1 MNTNTTIHCK
11 ICFNG
16 QIRRFALQSTEFTSL
31 KEIITRLFALNGEF
45 VLKYKDDESDYVNL
59 DTQDE
64 LRTALTLSPNLLRL
78 LVEVPKNSTSVSSTS
93 SDDCHWKMYRKRHGC
108 GKDWK
113 EKDHCGK
120 DSKDW
125 KDHHGKRHCHKDWK
139 DHCRKQDRKSCR
151 KSEKFQ
157 CRKEHAEKILAYID
171 QCLAEIPASD
181 SSPQTL
187 YKKQKLERK
196 KLRIESWIK
205 GDCSQRRREAITP
218 EEEQHNLTIK
228 NQILGLKE
236 QARKIKE
243 RQREIKMMLQEKE
256 DKALIEE
263 LTSLKEQKKLLR
275 IQKKALIDQ
284 LHI

>member
-16 QIRRFALQSTEFTSL
+16 QIRRFSLQSTEFILL
-31 KEIITRLFALNGEF
+31 KENIARLFSLNGEF

-59 DTQDE
+59 DSQDE
-64 LRTALTLSPNLLRL
+64 LRTALTLSPTLLRL
-78 LVEVPKNSTSVSSTS
+78 LIEVPKNSVYSSS
-93 SDDCHWKMYRKRHGC
+93 SDDCHGKMYRKRYHG
-108 GKDWK
+108 
-113 EKDHCGK
+113 CGK

-125 KDHHGKRHCHKDWK
+125 KEKDHYGKRHCQKDWK
-139 DHCRKQDRKSCR
+139 DHCRNKQDRKSCR

-187 YKKQKLERK
+187 YRKQKLERK

-205 GDCSQRRREAITP
+205 GDCSQRRREGGITP

-228 NQILGLKE
+228 NQILGVKE
-236 QARKIKE
+236 QARKINE
-243 RQREIKMMLQEKE
+243 RKREIKMILQDKE
-256 DKALIEE
+256 DLALIEE
-263 LTSLKEQKKLLR
+263 GASLKEQKKLLK

>member
-1 MNTNTTIHCK
+1 MNTNTSIHCK

-31 KEIITRLFALNGEF
+31 KETIARLFSLNGEF
-45 VLKYKDDESDYVNL
+45 VLKYRDDESDYVTL

-64 LRTALTLSPNLLRL
+64 LRTALSLSPTLLRI
-78 LVEVPKNSTSVSSTS
+78 LVEVTKNSTSVSST

-108 GKDWK
+108 GKDSKDWK
-113 EKDHCGK
+113 EKD
-120 DSKDW
+120 
-125 KDHHGKRHCHKDWK
+125 HGKRHCHKDWK

-151 KSEKFQ
+151 KSEKFLS
-157 CRKEHAEKILAYID
+157 RKEHAEKILAYID

-187 YKKQKLERK
+187 FKKQKLERK

-205 GDCSQRRREAITP
+205 GDCSQRRRITP
-218 EEEQHNLTIK
+218 EEEQHNKTIK
-228 NQILGLKE
+228 NQILGVKE

-256 DKALIEE
+256 ENALIAE
-263 LTSLKEQKKLLR
+263 LTSLKEQKKLLK
-275 IQKKALIDQ
+275 IQKKALFDQ